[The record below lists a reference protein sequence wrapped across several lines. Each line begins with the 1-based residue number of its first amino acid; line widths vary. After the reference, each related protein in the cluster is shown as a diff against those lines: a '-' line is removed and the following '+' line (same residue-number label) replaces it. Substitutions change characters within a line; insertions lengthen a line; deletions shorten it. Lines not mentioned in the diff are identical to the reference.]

1 VTTVVGLQGPNWAV
15 VGADTRIAED
25 SRIFSMPKGTG
36 KIIRK
41 EGYIVALAGDFRPA
55 QIFAHQFD
63 FPKPPAYTT
72 VETLDK
78 FMTVDFLPL
87 VQEAYKEVGY
97 EVKNVEEGTDLIVAT
112 QGTIYNIGADST
124 WARDRRGIYAIGTG
138 SAYAIGAIAA
148 FGIPKSV
155 DDAVSIV
162 KQALHI
168 ATDYD
173 SNSGQP
179 VIIHQQVRA

>member
-1 VTTVVGLQGPNWAV
+1 
-15 VGADTRIAED
+15 
-25 SRIFSMPKGTG
+25 
-36 KIIRK
+36 
-41 EGYIVALAGDFRPA
+41 
-55 QIFAHQFD
+55 
-63 FPKPPAYTT
+63 
-72 VETLDK
+72 
-78 FMTVDFLPL
+78 MTVDFLPL

-97 EVKNVEEGTDLIVAT
+97 EIKNVEEGTDLIVAT
-112 QGTIYNIGADST
+112 QGTIYNVGADST

-148 FGIPKSV
+148 FGIPKNI
-155 DDAVSIV
+155 DDATSIV

-179 VIIHQQVRA
+179 VVIHQQVRS